1 MKKGNDK
8 MVTKAMTCIDEI
20 FQNAY
25 RQNVVGALT
34 TGIGITITSV
44 GIAILTTKPI
54 KEKTNED
61 LRQDI

>member
-34 TGIGITITSV
+34 TGISITITSV
-44 GIAILTTKPI
+44 GIAILTTKP
-54 KEKTNED
+54 K
-61 LRQDI
+61 